1 VIGVGTPIRAPKA
14 TALTEAPSMAAAPMD
29 VRIAVVRRPVVLGAA
44 AAGTGTGAAAGTGS
58 DAGTGSRLRLTEIR
72 LTASPRTVTATPPA
86 TSNTKWLAEASTTN
100 VVAAG

>member
-1 VIGVGTPIRAPKA
+1 
-14 TALTEAPSMAAAPMD
+14 MAAAPIE
-29 VRIAVVRRPVVLGAA
+29 VKIAVVRRPAVLGVA
-44 AAGTGTGAAAGTGS
+44 AAGTGTGAEPVTGR
-58 DAGTGSRLRLTEIR
+58 DAGVGAASRLRRTVIR